1 MNTVAPVAEGARRVN
16 AGAPLFVDLDGTLIR
31 SDTLWESFAI
41 ALRSG
46 PWRTAVGITALA
58 RGKAALKRSLGQLGP
73 IDPAALPYR
82 EGFLEWLR
90 EEKAGGRRIVLATA
104 ADRAVAESV
113 AGHLGVFESVLAS
126 DGSHN
131 LKGHAKLA
139 AIEAASGGGPFDYAG
154 NDESDMPI
162 FARSRRAVVVAAPE
176 SLIRHASRLDKADV
190 RFAHDAAGGLRAWI
204 RAVRPHQWLKNLL
217 VFVPMMTAFALDQPI
232 VWLHALMAAIAMCL
246 AASTGYLVNDLLD
259 MQPDRRH
266 PRKRERPFAA
276 GVLSPSHGFFG
287 AGLLFLAACA
297 LALSI
302 NGKVL
307 FWLALYL
314 GGTLL
319 YSFWLKRQPMFD
331 VVTLAGLYTLRVEIG
346 AAATGIEVSFWLRA
360 FTIFVFLSLAL
371 IKRCGE
377 LVSERERGEQTGSGR
392 GYTIGDIA
400 VLQPMGVAASVAAVL
415 VLALYVS
422 APDVV
427 IRYQTPKLL
436 WLAMVALLVWL
447 GRLWI
452 ETARGNMH
460 DDPLVHALNDT
471 IGRWLLIFIGSVFVL
486 AAFGIPRFWA

>member
-1 MNTVAPVAEGARRVN
+1 MKGIRAID
-16 AGAPLFVDLDGTLIR
+16 GAPLFVDLDGTLIR

-41 ALRSG
+41 ALRAR
-46 PWRTAVGITALA
+46 PWRTAMGVTTLA
-58 RGKAALKRSLGQLGP
+58 RGRAALKEYISHLGP

-82 EGFLEWLR
+82 ESFVEWLR

-104 ADRAVAESV
+104 ADRSVAESV
-113 AGHLGVFESVLAS
+113 ASHLGVFESVLAS
-126 DGSHN
+126 DGRRN
-131 LKGHAKLA
+131 LKGREKLA
-139 AIEAASGGGPFDYAG
+139 AIEAASEGGPFDYAG

-162 FARSRRAVVVAAPE
+162 FARSRQAVVVGAPE
-176 SLIRHASRLDKADV
+176 SVIRHANRLDSADT
-190 RFAHDAAGGLRAWI
+190 RFARDSGGGLRAWI

-217 VFVPMMTAFALDQPI
+217 VFVPMMTAFALADATI
-232 VWLHALMAAIAMCL
+232 WLHAVEAAMAMCL
-246 AASTGYLVNDLLD
+246 AASAGYLVNDLLD

-266 PRKRERPFAA
+266 PRKRERPFASGA
-276 GVLSPSHGFFG
+276 LAPSHGFFG
-287 AGLLFLAACA
+287 AALILLVACL

-307 FWLALYL
+307 FWLLLYL
-314 GGTLL
+314 GSTLL

-377 LVSERERGEQTGSGR
+377 LVSERERGEQTSSGR
-392 GYTIGDIA
+392 GYGIGDIE

-422 APDVV
+422 TPDVE
-427 IRYQTPKLL
+427 IRYATPKLL

-452 ETARGNMH
+452 DTARGNMH
-460 DDPLVHALNDT
+460 DDPLVHALTDT
-471 IGRWLLIFIGSVFVL
+471 IGRWLLIFICSVFVV
-486 AAFGIPRFWA
+486 AAFGIPKLWT

>member
-1 MNTVAPVAEGARRVN
+1 MSAAQPIKGVPAIDV
-16 AGAPLFVDLDGTLIR
+16 APLFVDLDGTLIR

-41 ALRSG
+41 ALRAR
-46 PWRTAVGITALA
+46 PWRTALGVTALA
-58 RGKAALKRSLGQLGP
+58 RGKAALKERLGRLGP

-82 EGFLEWLR
+82 EGFVEWLR
-90 EEKAGGRRIVLATA
+90 EERASGRQIVLATA

-113 AGHLGVFESVLAS
+113 AGHLGVFDSVLAS
-126 DGSHN
+126 DGTRN
-131 LKGHAKLA
+131 LKGRAKLA
-139 AIEAASGGGPFDYAG
+139 AIEEASQGRPFDYAG

-162 FARSRRAVVVAAPE
+162 FARSRQAVVVAAPE
-176 SLIRHASRLDKADV
+176 SVIRHANRLEGADT
-190 RFAHDAAGGLRAWI
+190 RFAREAGGGLRAWI

-217 VFVPMMTAFALDQPI
+217 VFVPMMTAFALDDPAI
-232 VWLHALMAAIAMCL
+232 WLHAFEAGLAMCL
-246 AASTGYLVNDLLD
+246 AASAGYLVNDLLD

-266 PRKRERPFAA
+266 PRKRERPFASGELA
-276 GVLSPSHGFFG
+276 PSHGFVG
-287 AGLLFLAACA
+287 AALFLLAAC
-297 LALSI
+297 LIALSI

-307 FWLALYL
+307 FWLLLYL
-314 GGTLL
+314 GSTLL
-319 YSFWLKRQPMFD
+319 YSFWLKRLPMFD

-392 GYTIGDIA
+392 GYGVGDID

-422 APDVV
+422 TPDVE
-427 IRYQTPKLL
+427 IRYATPKLL
-436 WLAMVALLVWL
+436 WLAMVALIVWL

-452 ETARGNMH
+452 DTARGNMH
-460 DDPLVHALNDT
+460 DDPLVHAITDT
-471 IGRWLLIFIGSVFVL
+471 TGRWLIIFIVSVFVV
-486 AAFGIPRFWA
+486 AAFGVPRFWA

>member
-1 MNTVAPVAEGARRVN
+1 MRGGRAID
-16 AGAPLFVDLDGTLIR
+16 GAPLFVDLDGTLIR

-41 ALRSG
+41 ALRAR
-46 PWRTAVGITALA
+46 PWRTAIGVTALA
-58 RGKAALKRSLGQLGP
+58 HGRAALKERLGHLGP

-82 EGFLEWLR
+82 EAFLEWLR
-90 EEKAGGRRIVLATA
+90 EEKASGRRIVLATA

-113 AGHLGVFESVLAS
+113 ANHLGVFDSVLAS
-126 DGSHN
+126 DGNRN
-131 LKGHAKLA
+131 LKGREKLA
-139 AIEAASGGGPFDYAG
+139 AIEEASAGGPFDYAG
-154 NDESDMPI
+154 NDESDIPI
-162 FARSRRAVVVAAPE
+162 FARSRQAVVVGAPE
-176 SLIRHASRLDKADV
+176 SVIRHANRLDGADT
-190 RFAHDAAGGLRAWI
+190 RFAREGGGGGLKAWI

-217 VFVPMMTAFALDQPI
+217 VFVPMMTAFALDDAT
-232 VWLHALMAAIAMCL
+232 VWLHAFEAAFAMCL
-246 AASTGYLVNDLLD
+246 AASAGYLVNDLLD

-266 PRKRERPFAA
+266 PRKRERPFASGA
-276 GVLSPSHGFFG
+276 LAPSHGFFG
-287 AGLLFLAACA
+287 AALILLAACL
-297 LALSI
+297 LALSV

-307 FWLALYL
+307 FWLLLYL
-314 GGTLL
+314 GSSLM
-319 YSFWLKRQPMFD
+319 YSFWLKRLPMFD

-392 GYTIGDIA
+392 GYRVGDID

-422 APDVV
+422 TPDVE
-427 IRYQTPKLL
+427 IRYATPKLL

-452 ETARGNMH
+452 DTTRGNMH
-460 DDPLVHALNDT
+460 DDPLVHALTDP

-486 AAFGIPRFWA
+486 AAFGIPEFWH

>member
-1 MNTVAPVAEGARRVN
+1 MKGIRAID
-16 AGAPLFVDLDGTLIR
+16 GAPLFVDLDGTLIR

-41 ALRSG
+41 ALRAR
-46 PWRTAVGITALA
+46 PWRTAMGVTTLA
-58 RGKAALKRSLGQLGP
+58 RGRAALKEYISHLGP

-82 EGFLEWLR
+82 ESFVEWLR

-104 ADRAVAESV
+104 ADRSVAESV
-113 AGHLGVFESVLAS
+113 ASHLGVFESVLAS
-126 DGSHN
+126 DGRRN
-131 LKGHAKLA
+131 LKGREKLA
-139 AIEAASGGGPFDYAG
+139 AIEAASEGGPFDYAG

-162 FARSRRAVVVAAPE
+162 FARSRQAVVVGAPE
-176 SLIRHASRLDKADV
+176 SVIRHANRLDSADT
-190 RFAHDAAGGLRAWI
+190 RFARDSGGGLRAWI

-217 VFVPMMTAFALDQPI
+217 VFVPMMTAFALTDATI
-232 VWLHALMAAIAMCL
+232 WLHAVEAAMAMCL
-246 AASTGYLVNDLLD
+246 AASAGYLVNDLLD

-266 PRKRERPFAA
+266 PRKRERPFASGA
-276 GVLSPSHGFFG
+276 LAPSHGFFG
-287 AGLLFLAACA
+287 AALILLVACL

-307 FWLALYL
+307 FWLLLYL
-314 GGTLL
+314 GSTLL

-377 LVSERERGEQTGSGR
+377 LVSERERGEQTSSGR
-392 GYTIGDIA
+392 GYGIGDIE

-422 APDVV
+422 TPDVE
-427 IRYQTPKLL
+427 IRYATPKLL

-452 ETARGNMH
+452 DTARGNMH
-460 DDPLVHALNDT
+460 DDPLVHALTDT
-471 IGRWLLIFIGSVFVL
+471 IGRWLLIFICSVFVV
-486 AAFGIPRFWA
+486 AAFGIPKLWT